1 MVGDSME
8 RGIYFMEGE
17 EGQYDIKVQDLP
29 NKGVDAYC
37 STNDIWGRD
46 KRRGRGIW
54 DGEAGE

>member
-1 MVGDSME
+1 ME
-8 RGIYFMEGE
+8 RGIYFMAGE